1 MLHYKSRER
10 VFRGYR
16 AIFLWISAIAIAML
30 FLAMS
35 VWIDFHRVNT
45 VFTNMAWEA
54 HRTVVQRV
62 SSLETVLISLVGL
75 YHSSD
80 FLSSAEQTSF
90 SQEMLKAYP
99 YITSILHMEQI
110 PHERVKQFEMRMR
123 EDGFVGFRL
132 KNDTQLRSQ
141 NKFSNIDFHLPISFI
156 EPMTPLSANLL
167 GYDLAHVSGTF
178 SAIVRAIKS
187 GETSVSGQIR
197 LGSSNQS
204 YFLMIKPVYLGRY
217 PPKKESERWEMLS
230 GIAALR
236 MDQIQFIEEVVQSES
251 EIKIDLNRAD
261 TFADRGR
268 VNLKE
273 KFGIFRIVR
282 TALEQNRLY
291 FKEYVDF
298 YGTPFI
304 LSVSRRVGL
313 KDIDWWKV
321 TALWLISLVILGL
334 AINVF
339 RSRRVAL
346 LKEEEADRAIAAE
359 DARFSHVIE
368 TAFDAVITADSNKK
382 IISWNQQA
390 CEVFGYTERE
400 ILGLH
405 LFQLIL
411 THKSLVQKSELI
423 DSLFDTTNDKPSGV
437 RLEAVGKHKDNRQ
450 FSLDLSISSSMIGDL
465 FTLSVFARD
474 ITERKRW
481 DDKIRFLAYCD
492 SLTNLPNRQSFKEQM
507 DRAIKTATRDQSI
520 GAVLYLDL
528 DEFKRINDTLGHDI
542 GDMLLKNVTSR
553 LVSQLRDSDSIE
565 HINEPEMVEGGCNV
579 ARLGGDEFT
588 VLLEEID
595 SPETAGLVAKRV
607 QDAIARSYNLNG
619 HEVYV
624 TPSIGIAIFPKDGRT
639 VDELLKNADTAMYHA
654 KAVGKNNFQF
664 YSQQMNALATSR
676 LKLEGKLR
684 KSLSQNEMQ
693 LFYQPQIDLA
703 SGKIVS
709 AEALLRWNQSELGM
723 ISPGEFIPIAEETG
737 MIINLGEWVLN
748 EACKQNKSWQEAGY
762 EPLRIAVNLSSMQFL
777 QHDLSK
783 TVALALEKS
792 GLDPKY
798 LELEIT
804 ESIIM
809 RNVNETIITLNEFKE
824 MGINISVDDF
834 GTGYSSLGYL
844 KRLPL
849 DTLKI
854 DRTFIKDI
862 PENEDDVTI
871 TSAIIAMAHSL
882 GLGIVAE
889 GVETESQLDFLV
901 QLGCELAQGYL
912 FSKPVPPDVL
922 MEMLHYKVVA
932 ELAGVCQSGNI

>member
-1 MLHYKSRER
+1 
-10 VFRGYR
+10 
-16 AIFLWISAIAIAML
+16 ML

-35 VWIDFHRVNT
+35 VWIEFHTVNKG
-45 VFTNMAWEA
+45 FTNKAWEV
-54 HRTVVQRV
+54 HRTVTQRI

-99 YITSILHMEQI
+99 YITSIMHMERI
-110 PHERVKQFEMRMR
+110 PHGRLDQFEARMR
-123 EDGFVGFRL
+123 DDGFIGFQL
-132 KNDTQLRSQ
+132 KNDTQYLKL
-141 NKFSNIDFHLPISFI
+141 NKFSNVDFHLPISFI

-167 GYDLAHVSGTF
+167 GYDLARVSGTF
-178 SAIVRAIKS
+178 SAIARSIKS
-187 GETSVSGQIR
+187 GEISVSGRIR
-197 LGSSNQS
+197 LGSSNKL
-204 YFLMIKPVYLGRY
+204 YFVILKPVYLGRY
-217 PPKKESERWEMLS
+217 PPEKEGERWEMFS

-236 MDQIQFIEEVVQSES
+236 IDRMQFLEQVIQPGS
-251 EIKIDLNRAD
+251 EIELDLNRAD
-261 TFADRGR
+261 NIAERER
-268 VNLKE
+268 VNLTGKSS
-273 KFGIFRIVR
+273 IFSIAQR
-282 TALEQNRLY
+282 ALDQNRLY
-291 FKEYVDF
+291 FKQYVDF

-304 LSVSRRVGL
+304 LTVSRRVEL

-334 AINVF
+334 TINVY
-339 RSRRVAL
+339 RSRHIAV

-368 TAFDAVITADSNKK
+368 TAFDAVITADSNKN

-411 THKSLVQKSELI
+411 THKSLVQKSEI
-423 DSLFDTTNDKPSGV
+423 IGSLFDDTKDKPSGI

-450 FSLDLSISSSMIGDL
+450 FSLDLSISSSRIGDL

-492 SLTNLPNRQSFKEQM
+492 SLTNLPNRQSFKEQV
-507 DRAIKTATRDQSI
+507 DRAIKSATRHHSI

-553 LVSQLRDSDSIE
+553 LVSQLRDSDSIG
-565 HINEPEMVEGGCNV
+565 HINEPEAIEGGCNV

-588 VLLEEID
+588 VLLEEIEN
-595 SPETAGLVAKRV
+595 PETAGLVAKGV

-624 TPSIGIAIFPKDGRT
+624 TPSIGIAIFPRDGCT

-654 KAVGKNNFQF
+654 KEVGKNNFQF
-664 YSQQMNALATSR
+664 YSQQMNVLATSR

-684 KSLSQNEMQ
+684 KSLSHNEMQ
-693 LFYQPQIDLA
+693 LYYQPQIDLA

-709 AEALLRWNQSELGM
+709 VEALLRWDQPELGM
-723 ISPGEFIPIAEETG
+723 ISPGVFIPIAEEIG
-737 MIINLGEWVLN
+737 MIIELGAWVLN
-748 EACKQNKSWQEAGY
+748 EACKQNKSWQEAGF

-783 TVALALEKS
+783 TVAQALEKS

-809 RNVNETIITLNEFKE
+809 HNVNETIITLNEFKE
-824 MGINISVDDF
+824 MGISISVDDF

-854 DRTFIKDI
+854 DRTFVKDI

-901 QLGCELAQGYL
+901 HLGCELAQGYL
-912 FSKPVPPDVL
+912 FSKPVPPDEL
-922 MEMLHYKVVA
+922 MELLQLQGVA
-932 ELAGVCQSGNI
+932 ELGTVNSP

>member
-1 MLHYKSRER
+1 M
-10 VFRGYR
+10 
-16 AIFLWISAIAIAML
+16 WIE
-30 FLAMS
+30 
-35 VWIDFHRVNT
+35 FHTVNKG
-45 VFTNMAWEA
+45 FTNKAWEV
-54 HRTVVQRV
+54 HRTVTQRI

-80 FLSSAEQTSF
+80 FLRTAEQTSF

-99 YITSILHMEQI
+99 YITSIMHMERI
-110 PHERVKQFEMRMR
+110 PHERLDQFEARMR
-123 EDGFVGFRL
+123 DDGFIGFQL
-132 KNDTQLRSQ
+132 KNNTQYLKQ
-141 NKFSNIDFHLPISFI
+141 NKFSNVDFHLPISFI

-167 GYDLAHVSGTF
+167 GYDLVRVSGAF
-178 SAIVRAIKS
+178 SAIVRAVKS
-187 GETSVSGQIR
+187 GETSVSGRIR
-197 LGSSNQS
+197 LGGTNNSNI
-204 YFLMIKPVYLGRY
+204 LIIKPVYLGRY
-217 PPKKESERWEMLS
+217 PPIKESERWEMFS

-236 MDQIQFIEEVVQSES
+236 IDRLQFIEQVIQP
-251 EIKIDLNRAD
+251 EIEIYLYHAD
-261 TFADRGR
+261 NLAERER
-268 VNLKE
+268 VNLTDKSSV
-273 KFGIFRIVR
+273 FSIVQ
-282 TALEQNRLY
+282 TVLVQNRLY
-291 FKEYVDF
+291 FKESVDF
-298 YGTPFI
+298 YGAPFI

-334 AINVF
+334 TINVY
-339 RSRRVAL
+339 RSRRIAV

-411 THKSLVQKSELI
+411 THKSLVQKSEII
-423 DSLFDTTNDKPSGV
+423 DSLFDDTKDKPSGI

-450 FSLDLSISSSMIGDL
+450 FSLDLSISSSRIGDL

-492 SLTNLPNRQSFKEQM
+492 SLTNLPNRQSFKEQV
-507 DRAIKTATRDQSI
+507 DRAIKAARRHHWI

-542 GDMLLKNVTSR
+542 GDMLLKNVTNR
-553 LVSQLRDSDSIE
+553 LVSQLRDSDSIG
-565 HINEPEMVEGGCNV
+565 HINEPEAVEGGCNV

-588 VLLEEID
+588 VLLEEIEN
-595 SPETAGLVAKRV
+595 PETAGLVAKRV
-607 QDAIARSYNLNG
+607 QDAIVRSYNLNG

-624 TPSIGIAIFPKDGRT
+624 TPSIGIAIFPRDGCT

-664 YSQQMNALATSR
+664 YSQQMNVLATSR

-684 KSLSQNEMQ
+684 KSLSHNEMQ

-709 AEALLRWNQSELGM
+709 AEALLRWDQPELGM

-737 MIINLGEWVLN
+737 MIIELGEWVLN

-762 EPLRIAVNLSSMQFL
+762 VPLRIAVNLSNMQFL
-777 QHDLSK
+777 RHDLSK
-783 TVALALEKS
+783 TVAQALEKS

-809 RNVNETIITLNEFKE
+809 RNVNETIITLNAFKE
-824 MGINISVDDF
+824 MGISISVDDF

-862 PENEDDVTI
+862 PDSEDDVTI

-901 QLGCELAQGYL
+901 HLGCELAQGYL
-912 FSKPVPPDVL
+912 FSKPVPPDEL
-922 MEMLHYKVVA
+922 MEMLQLQGVTELGPVNTHLIATVVPEKA
-932 ELAGVCQSGNI
+932 PIKARGVKFGCSK